1 MRSVRN
7 GDLAADVS
15 REPGLQ
21 RSAEAVL
28 GRLTFAALVLA
39 LLAGCDDGH
48 KATGKRGGVATP
60 VPKTLADGSR
70 PASLP
75 VALRRLRRRPAG
87 GAHELSP
94 GSRPPPP
101 PRRAPHARA
110 P

>member
-1 MRSVRN
+1 MRGVRN
-7 GDLAADVS
+7 GDLAANVS
-15 REPGLQ
+15 GESGLQ

-28 GRLTFAALVLA
+28 GRLTFAVLVLA

-75 VALRRLRRRPAG
+75 VALRRVPRGPPAQAKG
-87 GAHELSP
+87 RSAGP
-94 GSRPPPP
+94 GPPP
-101 PRRAPHARA
+101 PRGPRSHP
-110 P
+110 